1 MRLARSRIGCGD
13 GGDGHSVGHCIS
25 EASVRRKDVLL
36 DWDALLKWTIGM
48 VCEQLNYF
56 QLKNGDPGNNIMRM
70 MMR

>member
-13 GGDGHSVGHCIS
+13 GHSFGHCIS
-25 EASVRRKDVLL
+25 ESVRRKDVLL